1 MRLLA
6 IETATSVCS
15 VALFDDGV
23 LIDHAHH
30 PVGRGHAERL
40 LPMIAAL
47 EGGGRA
53 DRIVVDVGPGS
64 FTGIRVGMA
73 AARAL
78 AFGWQAGLGGFGALA
93 LIARIDG
100 WQGDTSVA
108 IEGGHGELFV
118 ARYGY
123 DGAVIESVASH
134 PFDTAVAAITTPRVV
149 GNAAARVIAAR
160 GHGEAVEIVPDARAV
175 VSLACDLP
183 PVPVYLR
190 GADAKPM
197 AAAC

>member
-1 MRLLA
+1 VRLLA

-30 PVGRGHAERL
+30 PVDRGHAERL
-40 LPMIAAL
+40 LPMIATIN
-47 EGGGRA
+47 GGGRA

-64 FTGIRVGMA
+64 FTGIRVGVA

-78 AFGWQAGLGGFGALA
+78 AFGWGADVAGFSSLA
-93 LIARIDG
+93 LIASIDG
-100 WQGDTSVA
+100 RRDDTNVA

-118 ARYGY
+118 AL
-123 DGAVIESVASH
+123 DGATVSMPFERAVETIRTTRVI
-134 PFDTAVAAITTPRVV
+134 
-149 GNAAARVIAAR
+149 GNAAARLIAAR
-160 GHGEAVEIVPDARAV
+160 GWGEAVAVEPDARAV
-175 VSLACDLP
+175 ATLPCDLP

-190 GADAKPM
+190 GADARPM
-197 AAAC
+197 AAA